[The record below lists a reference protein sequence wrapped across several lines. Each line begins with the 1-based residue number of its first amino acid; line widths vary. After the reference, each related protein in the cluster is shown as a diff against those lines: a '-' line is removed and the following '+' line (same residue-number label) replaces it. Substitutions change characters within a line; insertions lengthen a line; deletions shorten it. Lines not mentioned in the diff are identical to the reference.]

1 MNIEQVYNI
10 GICDVNRSSTIIIFA
25 ADVNKI
31 CIYFEMLKDFH
42 ISQTYFDKEISAS
55 NVIRYTLLMTENHF

>member
-1 MNIEQVYNI
+1 MSIEQVYNI
-10 GICDVNRSSTIIIFA
+10 GIGDVNISSTIIIFA
-25 ADVNKI
+25 ADVNKF

-55 NVIRYTLLMTENHF
+55 NVIRYILLIFEYYK